1 MTCNQAKPL
10 LSAYLDGELDLMHAL
25 EVEVHARECA
35 ACTSVLETHKQISA
49 AVLTAPYHRAPASLR
64 ARLESSAVPVWRRPA
79 AWLALAASLIVA
91 MLVTVRSAPADRV
104 GAEIVQAYLRSVRA
118 GHLVDIAA
126 SGGHA
131 VRPWFAGKLDYA
143 LDVENISGRGFEPAG
158 GRLDSLNG
166 RTVAVLVY
174 RRGSHV
180 INVFVWPAGE
190 SSDRPPAGRSVNGLN
205 VVNWRAEDM
214 NWWAVSDLSLGELEE
229 LPLCPC
235 FMPVHDALRVTVP
248 THG

>member
-1 MTCNQAKPL
+1 MTCREANPL
-10 LSAYLDGELDLMHAL
+10 LGAYLDGELDLIHAM
-25 EVEVHARECA
+25 EVEAHARECG
-35 ACTSVLETHKQISA
+35 ACTRGLETHKQLSS

-64 ARLESSAVPVWRRPA
+64 AHLESSAAPVWRRPA

-91 MLVTVRSAPADRV
+91 MLVTVRPAPTDRV
-104 GAEIVQAYLRSVRA
+104 GAEIIQSYLRSMRA

-126 SGGHA
+126 SSGRA
-131 VRPWFAGKLDYA
+131 VRPWFADKLDYA

-180 INVFVWPAGE
+180 INVFVWPSGE
-190 SSDRPPAGRSVNGLN
+190 SSDQPPSGRSVNGLN
-205 VVNWRAEDM
+205 VVNWGAEEM
-214 NWWAVSDLSLGELEE
+214 NWWAVSDLNLGELEQ

-235 FMPVHDALRVTVP
+235 FMPVHDALR
-248 THG
+248 G

>member
-1 MTCNQAKPL
+1 MTCQQAKPL
-10 LSAYLDGELDLMHAL
+10 LGAYLDGELDFVHAV
-25 EVEVHARECA
+25 EIEVHARECA
-35 ACTSVLETHKQISA
+35 VCTNVLETHKQLSA
-49 AVLTAPYHRAPASLR
+49 AVLRGPYHRAPASLR
-64 ARLESSAVPVWRRPA
+64 ARVESSAAPVWRQPA
-79 AWLALAASLIVA
+79 AWVALAASLIVA
-91 MLVTVRSAPADRV
+91 MLVTVRPAPRDRV
-104 GAEIVQAYLRSVRA
+104 GAQIIQAYVRSMRS
-118 GHLVDIAA
+118 GHLVDIAG

-131 VRPWFAGKLDYA
+131 VRPWFADKLDYA

-180 INVFVWPAGE
+180 INVFVWPSGE
-190 SSDRPPAGRSVNGLN
+190 SSDQSPAGRSVNGLN

-214 NWWAVSDLSLGELEE
+214 NWWAISDLNLGELEQ

-235 FMPVHDALRVTVP
+235 FMPVHETLR
-248 THG
+248 G